1 MNLVV
6 LRGTLSSEPVD
17 RQLASGSTVWS
28 LEVTSRTADGV
39 CSAPVAWVDPPHPP
53 RVGSGDEVVV
63 IGQVRRRFFR
73 AGGATQSRTEVVA
86 SSVTPARRTA
96 DVRRALQRARAAL
109 EDDAVL
115 TDAQPG

>member
-53 RVGSGDEVVV
+53 HVGSGDEVVV

-73 AGGATQSRTEVVA
+73 AGGATQSRTEVVVLGHTRPA
-86 SSVTPARRTA
+86 HRRRSSGPAAPPPRSRTTPC
-96 DVRRALQRARAAL
+96 
-109 EDDAVL
+109 
-115 TDAQPG
+115 